1 MKKAIITRYKS
12 DYFPF
17 MVTWTIGNSKYY
29 NVFTTKTDCY
39 NYIKYR
45 FGNLAIIDKT
55 K

>member
-1 MKKAIITRYKS
+1 MKKATITRYNS
-12 DYFPF
+12 DFFPY

-29 NVFTTKTDCY
+29 NVFTTKQDCIDY
-39 NYIKYR
+39 VRYR